1 MRTVRL
7 LESPA
12 NMNQPLA
19 TDGTVISIDGP
30 VISTAALVRQ
40 TTLFRDV
47 LGMQLTADSSF
58 DAARTAQL
66 FGLERHT
73 ARVLT
78 LQTPGTS
85 IGVQLVEFSPGS
97 DTVIRPGG
105 VGIASDALK
114 MIDFFTSDGVAAAD
128 AFRRH
133 GFELVTE
140 GAPIQLPDGSR
151 FIEMHVKGPEGV
163 MVAAIHP
170 ENVAARGFVTVT
182 DRLFSEV
189 QSSSGPV
196 SDFEPVRH
204 FYESVLGIP
213 MGYAYEFESP
223 AFSSMIGAGRTTTIR
238 ANNYGRVV
246 EDVMLGII
254 HYGLPRDSYESLRE
268 RARPPHLGVIGVRL
282 SVCNLPALLQRCAAG
297 GCELAVPLAR
307 VSNAD
312 SSTTSTAVVR
322 GPHGVWHFLRE
333 HASR

>member
-1 MRTVRL
+1 
-7 LESPA
+7 
-12 NMNQPLA
+12 MNQPLA

-30 VISTAALVRQ
+30 VVSTAALDRQ

-47 LGMQLTADSSF
+47 LGMQLTDDVSLDTAQ
-58 DAARTAQL
+58 TAQL
-66 FGLERHT
+66 FGLKQRT
-73 ARVLT
+73 ARLLT

-114 MIDFFTSDGVAAAD
+114 MIDFFTAERLAAAE

-140 GAPIQLPDGSR
+140 GAPIELPDGSR

-163 MVAAIHP
+163 MVAAIYP
-170 ENVAARGFVTVT
+170 ENVPAGDFVTVT

-204 FYESVLGIP
+204 FYETVLGVP
-213 MGYAYEFESP
+213 MGFAYEFESP

-254 HYGLPRDSYESLRE
+254 HYGLPRASYESLRE

-282 SVCNLPALLQRCAAG
+282 SVRNLPALLQRCKTG
-297 GCELAVPLAR
+297 GFEISVPL
-307 VSNAD
+307 VKVVNAD
-312 SSTTSTAVVR
+312 SSTTATAVVR
-322 GPHGVWHFLRE
+322 GPHGVWHFLSERQG
-333 HASR
+333 R